1 MSEIVP
7 KIPKQPVDVL
17 IKAFRESLPSTSP
30 TKAEDQ
36 DKTNKN
42 DTLSML
48 LKCPEMFM
56 IKIKSTRL
64 MK

>member
-36 DKTNKN
+36 DNTNKN
-42 DTLSML
+42 DSANQQTPQDEGL
-48 LKCPEMFM
+48 FVF
-56 IKIKSTRL
+56 RA
-64 MK
+64 

>member
-30 TKAEDQ
+30 TEDK
-36 DKTNKN
+36 DKTDKTDNTN
-42 DTLSML
+42 QQIPQDEGLFML
-48 LKCPEMFM
+48 KHYN
-56 IKIKSTRL
+56 
-64 MK
+64 